1 MGLVTSFI
9 NQIGREIGRD
19 TYRSLVS
26 KKSKNNDAFF
36 SPFTDNSIY
45 DEVIHFE
52 LRATEDETFRRLA
65 NLVERAEHADP
76 EDFDWQELF
85 YEIDNKIE
93 FCKTHLSS
101 EYAPKLDQ
109 LDTINAANYHKI
121 KSLHVNYIDSLINQF
136 ESELNEE
143 NTIGTGQIIVR
154 SLIGLRTKNS
164 KNNSVYT
171 FIRIL
176 CLLAI
181 ILFFISGYLSYVK
194 PEANSGN
201 LASNTSND
209 LDKVRSI
216 GIFSMALSSIL
227 YVFFV
232 LLGIR
237 SLKKNQGQKN
247 LGFETIQ
254 KLKSYKQILLMQ

>member
-26 KKSKNNDAFF
+26 KKLKNNDDFF

-136 ESELNEE
+136 ESKLNEE

-164 KNNSVYT
+164 KNRR
-171 FIRIL
+171 IR
-176 CLLAI
+176 
-181 ILFFISGYLSYVK
+181 SS
-194 PEANSGN
+194 
-201 LASNTSND
+201 
-209 LDKVRSI
+209 
-216 GIFSMALSSIL
+216 SSIKISNCCRISTL
-227 YVFFV
+227 MRQGRRYKARSVF
-232 LLGIR
+232 
-237 SLKKNQGQKN
+237 LKFIASSQRQQAKK
-247 LGFETIQ
+247 IA
-254 KLKSYKQILLMQ
+254 

>member
-26 KKSKNNDAFF
+26 KKLKNNDDFF

-121 KSLHVNYIDSLINQF
+121 KSLHINYIDSLINQV
-136 ESELNEE
+136 ESNLNEE
-143 NTIGTGQIIVR
+143 NSIGTGQIIVR

-164 KNNSVYT
+164 KNNNIYT

-194 PEANSGN
+194 PAAYSGN

-216 GIFSMALSSIL
+216 GVFSMALSAGFYMLYFLIGLRQLTRKKSITKEL
-227 YVFFV
+227 FKSKESLIKYKSQ
-232 LLGIR
+232 LLRG
-237 SLKKNQGQKN
+237 
-247 LGFETIQ
+247 
-254 KLKSYKQILLMQ
+254 